1 MNVIRSRSHVILS
14 RVLTFVLCVLCL
26 VQCSGADYYD
36 YGHGLSEETYDSYG
50 ECVAGVSRER
60 TSEVLVGTPVS

>member
-50 ECVAGVSRER
+50 LEKMDECVTDLASAEN
-60 TSEVLVGTPVS
+60 